1 MEPCR
6 DLPVPFCG
14 RGLRPPPLT
23 SARPLEVAV
32 PRRRSALCHSTTLF
46 TRSGRGGRPHTSDGS
61 SVMPTRGSSHDDTH
75 AWSAF
80 DVSGTAGIMRS
91 RKTSSRRLSVCWN
104 GLRKA
109 CGTGTIFEARIALR
123 LAIDRCGTAGR
134 ASPASALVA
143 LESMEPEGLCRRVAF
158 QRFRERA

>member
-1 MEPCR
+1 
-6 DLPVPFCG
+6 
-14 RGLRPPPLT
+14 
-23 SARPLEVAV
+23 V
-32 PRRRSALCHSTTLF
+32 PRRRRALCHSTTLF

-80 DVSGTAGIMRS
+80 DVSGTAGIIRS
-91 RKTSSRRLSVCWN
+91 RKTSSRRLSVCWK

-123 LAIDRCGTAGR
+123 LAIDRCGAGGR
-134 ASPASALVA
+134 ASPVTAALVA
-143 LESMEPEGLCRRVAF
+143 LASRLASMVRSLATKYFGGDR
-158 QRFRERA
+158 QRT